1 MMSVNLQVLLEQYSP
16 ALRNHLWQST
26 AFGAVIALVN
36 MLLRKN
42 EARIRYWLW
51 LAGSLKFFVP
61 FSFLMALGDSMLARR
76 VQQSGRSEIVNV
88 IQQVATPFVSS
99 GTGITGATDMQ
110 PAVAAGMAWSHIIP
124 ALMIVWLAGFLV
136 VVLVWLRAWIQ
147 VARMVHE
154 NEFLGEGR
162 EIDTLRK
169 MSPRKWPQLRISSS
183 KTLQQP
189 GVYGMFRP
197 VLIWPQAVSERIDD
211 AQMRAIFAHELCHVR
226 CFDNL
231 CAMLHMLVEAVFW
244 FHPMV
249 WWLGRKLEEE
259 RERACDEDV
268 LALKHAPKVYAE
280 SILKVCELCVTPE
293 PALVAGVTGADLKHR
308 IAQILQGQSGVRL
321 AWPGRLLLST
331 FTIASVATPL
341 LLGQTGATEPVLV
354 AARVQSLSDMS
365 AEQQSTQLPKYDVS
379 TVRPN
384 NSGSTDIHINVDG
397 AVFEMGN
404 TTIRRLLQLAYDI
417 RPDLISGLPP
427 WAESERFDIK
437 AKVVDADPETL
448 KSLTNDQ
455 VRVMARRLIMDR
467 FHLETHTDT
476 KTMAVYDLVVAKS
489 GVKFKP
495 SLQAGEDDLMHM
507 HGMQVTAS
515 NLHMKALANYLSRQ
529 TDRVVIDKTGLP
541 ARYDLTLKWSPDLAQ
556 TEHSDDA
563 PPLFTALQDQ
573 LGLKL
578 QPSRG
583 PVPTL
588 VIDHIERPKEN

>member
-1 MMSVNLQVLLEQYSP
+1 MSTNLHLLLDQFSP
-16 ALRNHLWQST
+16 AFRNHLWQST
-26 AFGAVIALVN
+26 AFGAVVALLN
-36 MLLRKN
+36 ILLRKN

-51 LAGSLKFFVP
+51 LTASLKFLVP
-61 FSFLMALGDSMLARR
+61 FSFLMALGNSLLARR
-76 VQQSGRSEIVNV
+76 VQRSGGSEIVNV

-99 GTGITGATDMQ
+99 GMGNTGSTDMQ

-124 ALMIVWLAGFLV
+124 ALLIVWLAGFLA
-136 VVLVWLRAWIQ
+136 VVLLWLRSWVRAAQ
-147 VARMVHE
+147 VVRE
-154 NEFLGEGR
+154 NEFLVEGR
-162 EIDTLRK
+162 EMETLRG
-169 MSPRKWPQLRISSS
+169 MCSRKWPGMRISSS
-183 KTLQQP
+183 TTFHQP

-197 VLIWPQAVSERIDD
+197 ILIWPQAVSERIDD

-226 CFDNL
+226 YFDNL
-231 CAMLHMLVEAVFW
+231 CAALHMFVEAVFW

-259 RERACDEDV
+259 RECACDEEV
-268 LALKHAPKVYAE
+268 LALNHAPQVYAE

-293 PALVAGVTGADLKHR
+293 SALVAGVTGADLKRR
-308 IAQILQGQSGVRL
+308 IAQILRGQPGARL
-321 AWPGRLLLST
+321 TWPGRLLLST

-341 LLGQTGATEPVLV
+341 LLGQTEATEPALV

-365 AEQQSTQLPKYDVS
+365 AQQQSAELPKYDVS

-437 AKVVDADPETL
+437 AKVIDADPETL

-476 KTMAVYDLVVAKS
+476 KITPVYDLVVAKS

-495 SLQAGEDDLMHM
+495 SSQAGEDDLMHM

-529 TDRVVIDKTGLP
+529 TDRVVVDKTGLP

-556 TEHSDDA
+556 AEHGDDA

-588 VIDHIERPKEN
+588 VIDHIERPKDN

>member
-1 MMSVNLQVLLEQYSP
+1 MSINLQILLEQYSP

-26 AFGAVIALVN
+26 AFGAVIVMIN
-36 MLLRKN
+36 ILLRKN

-51 LAGSLKFFVP
+51 LAASLKFFVP
-61 FSFLMALGDSMLARR
+61 FSLLMALGDSMLARR
-76 VQQSGRSEIVNV
+76 VQQPGRSGIVNV
-88 IQQVATPFVSS
+88 IQQLAMPFVSS
-99 GTGITGATDMQ
+99 GTGNTGPTDMQ

-124 ALMIVWLAGFLV
+124 ALIIVWLAGLLA
-136 VVLVWLRAWIQ
+136 VVLLWLRSWIRVVQ
-147 VARMVHE
+147 AVRE
-154 NEFLGEGR
+154 DEFLDEGR
-162 EIDTLRK
+162 EMETLRR
-169 MSPRKWPQLRISSS
+169 MRSRNWPQLRILSSN
-183 KTLQQP
+183 TLQQP

-197 VLIWPQAVSERIDD
+197 ILIWPQAVSERIDD
-211 AQMRAIFAHELCHVR
+211 AQMKAIFAHELCHVR

-231 CAMLHMLVEAVFW
+231 CATLHMLVEAVFW

-259 RERACDEDV
+259 RERACDEEV

-293 PALVAGVTGADLKHR
+293 PAYVAGVTGADLKRR
-308 IAQILQGQSGVRL
+308 IAQILRGQPGARL

-331 FTIASVATPL
+331 FTIAAVATPL
-341 LLGQTGATEPVLV
+341 LLGQMETTGPTLV
-354 AARVQSLSDMS
+354 TGRVQSVSDMS
-365 AEQQSTQLPKYDVS
+365 AQQQGVQLPKYDVS

-397 AVFEMGN
+397 AAFEMGN

-427 WAESERFDIK
+427 WAESDRFDIK
-437 AKVVDADPETL
+437 AKVLDADPETL

-455 VRVMARRLIMDR
+455 IRVMARRLIMDR

-476 KTMAVYDLVVAKS
+476 KILPVYDLVVAKT
-489 GVKFKP
+489 GVRFKP
-495 SLQAGEDDLMHM
+495 SLTSGDDDQMDI

-515 NLHMKALANYLSRQ
+515 NLRMTTLANYLSRQ
-529 TDRVVIDKTGLP
+529 TDRIVVDKTGLP
-541 ARYDLTLKWSPDLAQ
+541 AKYDLKFKWSPDLAQ
-556 TEHSDDA
+556 TERSDEA
-563 PPLFTALQDQ
+563 PPLFTALQEQ

>member
-1 MMSVNLQVLLEQYSP
+1 MSMNLQILLEQYSL

-26 AFGAVIALVN
+26 AFGAVIVMIN
-36 MLLRKN
+36 ILLRKN

-51 LAGSLKFFVP
+51 LASSLKFFIP
-61 FSFLMALGDSMLARR
+61 FSLLMTLGDSMLTRR
-76 VQQSGRSEIVNV
+76 AQQSGHSGIVNV

-99 GTGITGATDMQ
+99 GTGNTGPIDMQ
-110 PAVAAGMAWSHIIP
+110 PVVAAGMAWSHIIP
-124 ALMIVWLAGFLV
+124 ALIIVWLAGSLA
-136 VVLVWLRAWIQ
+136 VVLLWLRSWIR
-147 VARMVHE
+147 VAHAVRE

-162 EIDTLRK
+162 EMETLRR
-169 MSPRKWPQLRISSS
+169 MRSRKWPQLRILSSN
-183 KTLQQP
+183 TLQQP

-197 VLIWPQAVSERIDD
+197 ILIWPRAVSERIDD

-231 CAMLHMLVEAVFW
+231 CATLHMLVEAVFW

-259 RERACDEDV
+259 RERACDEEV
-268 LALKHAPKVYAE
+268 LAFKHAPKVYAE
-280 SILKVCELCVTPE
+280 SILKVCELCVMPE
-293 PALVAGVTGADLKHR
+293 PAFVAGVTGADLKRR
-308 IAQILQGQSGVRL
+308 IAQILRGQPGARL

-331 FTIASVATPL
+331 FTIAAVGTPL
-341 LLGQTGATEPVLV
+341 LLGQMEATGPAVVTG
-354 AARVQSLSDMS
+354 RVQSVSDMS
-365 AEQQSTQLPKYDVS
+365 AQQQGVQLPKYDVS

-384 NSGSTDIHINVDG
+384 NSGNTDIHINVDG

-427 WAESERFDIK
+427 WAESDRFDIK

-455 VRVMARRLIMDR
+455 IRVMARRLIMDR

-476 KTMAVYDLVVAKS
+476 KIMPVYDLVVAKAD
-489 GVKFKP
+489 VKFKP
-495 SLQAGEDDLMHM
+495 SLPSGDDDRMDI

-515 NLHMKALANYLSRQ
+515 NLRMTALANYLSRQ

-541 ARYDLTLKWSPDLAQ
+541 ARYDLKFKWSPDLEQ
-556 TEHSDDA
+556 TERSDEA
-563 PPLFTALQDQ
+563 PPLFTALQEQ